1 MEMIQNINDVCKEV
15 LTILAYTDNNLIEQ
29 IPDKVFRNLQEFAAD
44 SKVDFFVNIANDLSD
59 QDISDEC
66 KDLIS
71 LLYYTYIANEHEK
84 KELAEIWNVNEEKYQ
99 QELQEKYN
107 SDNIFKK
114 ANKNINIEKLETN
127 TALILYK
134 ESFFTKFKNFI
145 FKILH
150 INK

>member
-44 SKVDFFVNIANDLSD
+44 SKVDFFVNIAKDLSD

-99 QELQEKYN
+99 QELREKYN